1 MWYVINC
8 EDYPDTSALRSLAR
22 IEHLARLEQLK
33 GQGRLLLAGPYPK
46 IDNTNPGRH
55 GFKGSLIIADFNSL
69 REAETWAS
77 EDPYFKIGV
86 YKKIEVNPFKYV
98 LP

>member
-1 MWYVINC
+1 MVCNKLRRLSRHQRVEIISKNRTSS
-8 EDYPDTSALRSLAR
+8 PIGATQRSRTTSA
-22 IEHLARLEQLK
+22 
-33 GQGRLLLAGPYPK
+33 GRTLSK